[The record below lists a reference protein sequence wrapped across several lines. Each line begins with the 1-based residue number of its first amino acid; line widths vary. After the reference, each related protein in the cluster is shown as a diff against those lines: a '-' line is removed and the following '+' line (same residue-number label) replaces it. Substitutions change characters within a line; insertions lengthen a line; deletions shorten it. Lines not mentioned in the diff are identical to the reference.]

1 MNNNPIITIQQAW
14 DIMNQFD
21 DQNQPIPFSVMGT
34 YATEDEKDPKFGKIL
49 KHDNVIMLRNEKY
62 LLADASNPP
71 RTNQEMI
78 FDRNWMLYNPKT
90 QEKKSISHWHLAY
103 VNDMEI
109 N

>member
-34 YATEDEKDPKFGKIL
+34 YATEDEKDPNFGKVL
-49 KHDNVIMLRNEKY
+49 KLDHVIMLRNEKY
-62 LLADASNPP
+62 LAGDASNPP

-78 FDRNWMLYNPKT
+78 FDRNWMLYNLKT
-90 QEKKSISHWHLAY
+90 KEKKSISHWHLAF